1 MFLGILLVVCAL
13 NLVWPD
19 REFSESENRMLEQ
32 RPELSLSGVESGR
45 YMEQYEAQ
53 RIDLTG
59 CTLDQVLYVINKGCP
74 LIALT
79 DTDHAVLLTGY
90 TLTDI
95 TYIDPDEGGEYT
107 VGINEMENMVQN
119 GGNTFIGYIR

>member
-45 YMEQYEAQ
+45 YMEQYETYQADQ
-53 RIDLTG
+53 IAGRDLWVQLKTHADLLMGKRESGGVFKGKDGDLLEDIRRLTRSRWRIIFQLSG
-59 CTLDQVLYVINKGCP
+59 NFRS
-74 LIALT
+74 LIRT
-79 DTDHAVLLTGY
+79 SPC
-90 TLTDI
+90 I
-95 TYIDPDEGGEYT
+95 
-107 VGINEMENMVQN
+107 
-119 GGNTFIGYIR
+119 

>member
-45 YMEQYEAQ
+45 YMEQYETYQADQ
-53 RIDLTG
+53 IAGRDLWVQLKTHADLLMG
-59 CTLDQVLYVINKGCP
+59 KRESGGVFKGK
-74 LIALT
+74 
-79 DTDHAVLLTGY
+79 DGYLLE
-90 TLTDI
+90 DI
-95 TYIDPDEGGEYT
+95 KTP
-107 VGINEMENMVQN
+107 
-119 GGNTFIGYIR
+119 